1 MRASFDYGNGRRHRY
16 PRTDLLLLQP
26 MRRLA
31 PAFVL
36 LLALGTASAAQ
47 AGGIRAQLASAMHRA
62 GRSSGAYVLD
72 ATSGHVLYSSRPTV
86 PRILASNTKLF
97 TSSAILARLGPNA
110 TFGTEVESNGSEDP
124 ATGTFT
130 GDLYLHG
137 GGDPT
142 FGTSS
147 FVGKYYGSGA
157 TIQALADELEAT
169 GITRVNGRV
178 YGDESRFDSLRGI
191 PDSRYGLDSDLGSP
205 LSALTYDRGFAN
217 TRGSAIQ
224 NNPPLFAAQ
233 QFSSL
238 LRRRG
243 VRVTNR
249 PSIGIAPLDGRV
261 LASVQSPPL
270 STLLTLQNKESDNF
284 FAEMLLKD
292 LAAASGRQGTTA
304 AGAAAAARFARRLG
318 SRVQMVD
325 GSGLDRRDRA
335 APKEVVDLLDAM
347 RNRSVDEFN
356 ALVNSLPVAGRDGTL
371 QDRMRRGAARGRCHA
386 KTGTLSNVS
395 TLSGY
400 CFSRGGDVIEFS
412 LLMNRVNVLSAH
424 TVQDRMTNSLAAYR
438 GH

>member
-1 MRASFDYGNGRRHRY
+1 MRGVGS
-16 PRTDLLLLQP
+16 
-26 MRRLA
+26 
-31 PAFVL
+31 
-36 LLALGTASAAQ
+36 
-47 AGGIRAQLASAMHRA
+47 
-62 GRSSGAYVLD
+62 SSGAYVLD

-97 TSSAILARLGPNA
+97 TSSAILARLGPGA
-110 TFGTEVESNGSEDP
+110 TFATEVESNGTEDP
-124 ATGTFT
+124 ATGIFT

-147 FVGKYYGSGA
+147 FVRKYYGSGS
-157 TIQALADELEAT
+157 TTQALADELGAT

-191 PDSRYGLDSDLGSP
+191 PDSRYGFDSDLGSP
-205 LSALTYDRGFAN
+205 LSALIYDRGFAN

-243 VRVTNR
+243 IRVTNP

-261 LASVQSPPL
+261 LASVESPPL

-292 LAAASGRQGTTA
+292 LAAVGGHQGTTA
-304 AGAAAAARFARRLG
+304 AGAAAAARFANRLG
-318 SRVQMVD
+318 SRVRMVD

-335 APKEVVDLLDAM
+335 APKEVVDLLNAM
-347 RNRSVDEFN
+347 RNRSADEFN
-356 ALVNSLPVAGRDGTL
+356 ALLGSLPIAGRDGTL
-371 QDRMRRGAARGRCHA
+371 QDRMRRGAARDRCHA

-412 LLMNRVNVLSAH
+412 LLMNRVNVFRAH
-424 TVQDRMTNSLAAYR
+424 AVQDRMTNSLAAYR